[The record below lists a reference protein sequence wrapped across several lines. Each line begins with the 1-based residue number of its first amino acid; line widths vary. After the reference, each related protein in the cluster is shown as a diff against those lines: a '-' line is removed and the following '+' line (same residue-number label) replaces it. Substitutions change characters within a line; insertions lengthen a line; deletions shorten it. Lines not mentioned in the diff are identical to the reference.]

1 MINQLRNYRFMN
13 IALIDAVVGIG
24 GIAFIGSK
32 VLKSSLVK
40 STLVAV
46 PSGIIVHKI
55 LGVHTEFTDFWS
67 LDNSHAYHSGAI
79 GGAAYLIGSKVMKLK
94 SETNA
99 IVAMSAIVGSALYMM
114 NYQHSLPDNDD
125 NNEE

>member
-1 MINQLRNYRFMN
+1 MINQLRQFRFMN

-67 LDNSHAYHSGAI
+67 LDNSHAYHSAAI
-79 GGAAYLIGSKVMKLK
+79 GGATYLIGSKVMKLK

-99 IVAMSAIVGSALYMM
+99 IVAMSAIVGSALYML
-114 NYQHSLPDNDD
+114 NYGHDLPIGDEDD
-125 NNEE
+125 EE

>member
-1 MINQLRNYRFMN
+1 MINQLRQFRFMN

-46 PSGIIVHKI
+46 PSGIVVHKV
-55 LGVHTEFTDFWS
+55 LGIHTPFTDFWS
-67 LDNSHAYHSGAI
+67 MDNPHAYHAGAI
-79 GGAAYLIGSKVMKLK
+79 GGFSYLIGSKIMKLN
-94 SETNA
+94 SDTNM
-99 IVAMSAIVGSALYMM
+99 IISMGSIIGSALYML
-114 NYQHSLPDNDD
+114 NYGHDLPIGDEDD
-125 NNEE
+125 EE

>member
-13 IALIDAVVGIG
+13 IALIDAVVGVG
-24 GIAFIGSK
+24 AIAFIGSK

-94 SETNA
+94 SETQCYC
-99 IVAMSAIVGSALYMM
+99 SHEC
-114 NYQHSLPDNDD
+114 NYW
-125 NNEE
+125 